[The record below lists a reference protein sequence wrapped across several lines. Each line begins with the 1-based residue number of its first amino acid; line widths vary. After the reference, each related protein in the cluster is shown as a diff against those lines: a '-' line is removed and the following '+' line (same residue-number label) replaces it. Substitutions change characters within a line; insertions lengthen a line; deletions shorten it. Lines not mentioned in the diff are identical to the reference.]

1 MENKLY
7 TQDNSFFKD
16 LTFPRTTI
24 HVCHSWNLPETES
37 RQQHSLV
44 LGEHLKT
51 TATEPLQVL
60 HLGFCVGH
68 SGCYENSLSSQKTF
82 NAFCWL
88 SERWISKWENSWKK
102 PWPWFAYAP
111 VISLHQILCVFYIGA
126 WGLLCVCDMLW
137 DPLMGGVT

>member
-7 TQDNSFFKD
+7 IQDNDFLKG
-16 LTFPRTTI
+16 LTFPHTSS
-24 HVCHSWNLPETES
+24 HVCHLWNLPETES
-37 RQQHSLV
+37 RQQHPPA

-51 TATEPLQVL
+51 TVTEPLEVP
-60 HLGFCVGH
+60 HLGFCVGD
-68 SGCYENSLSSQKTF
+68 SGCYENSLSSHETF

-88 SERWISKWENSWKK
+88 SKSWISKWEDSWKK
-102 PWPWFAYAP
+102 SWPWFAYAP